1 MAKRDL
7 PKLYFDEHVKPD
19 VIMAFKEGGFK
30 CLLISKTSKYAGRDE
45 KDYIQEIYAEE
56 KVFVTG
62 DIEFIRYVVANKIKH
77 AGILGVPSTWDNEI
91 AGKASAAL
99 AGLVKTRVRQLGKNS
114 LKKVVLYVD
123 DDGYH
128 VIAKGI
134 QRLVYSMDKL
144 L

>member
-19 VIMAFKEGGFK
+19 VIMAFKEEGFK

-62 DIEFIRYVVANKIKH
+62 DIEFIRYVVANKTRRYIRS
-77 AGILGVPSTWDNEI
+77 AFDLG
-91 AGKASAAL
+91 
-99 AGLVKTRVRQLGKNS
+99 Q
-114 LKKVVLYVD
+114 
-123 DDGYH
+123 
-128 VIAKGI
+128 
-134 QRLVYSMDKL
+134 
-144 L
+144 